1 MEFEI
6 LKTGKFTASN
16 GKEIEFTEE
25 DLNKIASSYNP
36 VNSEAPLVIGHP
48 ADNSPAYGWI
58 ESLSVTG
65 DKLIAKAKQVVPEF
79 LEAIKSG
86 LFKKRSVSL
95 NPDLSLRHVGFL
107 GAALPAVKGLADI
120 QFIDDP
126 EALEFSYLWVP
137 DSNVYVTNPIT
148 SSNDLTPTN
157 EEPKYLSNIFTS
169 VSSLKDSF
177 AEVVTNLS
185 LLQEKYDSF
194 IQAQTA
200 PAPVTKVNPIF
211 SANNYSETIEKAF
224 SEGKLTVPMK
234 EKLLSLN
241 TVNFSDE
248 ENPFDLEKFLSEFLE
263 SIPEL
268 ILTEHIATPPESKNE
283 NKNNSANDFSGFTLD
298 QEAVLINNEIISLM
312 EKEKL
317 PYKEAANIIF
327 NQNK

>member
-6 LKTGKFTASN
+6 LKTGKFIASN

-25 DLNKIASSYNP
+25 DLTKIASSYNP
-36 VNSEAPLVIGHP
+36 ANSEAPLVIGHP
-48 ADNSPAYGWI
+48 ADNAPAYGWI
-58 ESLSVTG
+58 ESLTVTG

-79 LEAIKSG
+79 LEAVKSG

-95 NPDLSLRHVGFL
+95 NPDLTLRHVGFL
-107 GAALPAVKGLADI
+107 GAALPAVKGLADL
-120 QFIDDP
+120 QFTEDP

-137 DSNVYVTNPIT
+137 DSNVYVTNPIIEN
-148 SSNDLTPTN
+148 SPVN
-157 EEPKYLSNIFTS
+157 EEPKYLSDILTS
-169 VSSLKDSF
+169 VSSMKDILIQ
-177 AEVVTNLS
+177 ATTNLS

-211 SANNYSETIEKAF
+211 SGNNYSENVEKAF
-224 SEGKLTVPMK
+224 KAGKLTVPMK
-234 EKLLSLN
+234 EKLLSLI

-248 ENPFDLEKFLSEFLE
+248 ENPFDLDKFLTEFLE

-268 ILTEHIATPPESKNE
+268 ILTEHIATPPDTKNE
-283 NKNNSANDFSGFTLD
+283 KHSNSANDFSGFTLD